1 MYRAKLCMLLLNTG
15 CETTRAGEQSRTGST
30 KTVSAASEGACKLRH
45 KRQGTWAETPS
56 TLVKL
61 CWAGVGWTAHK
72 CAACAYPTSS
82 STLAQPIASALVCHE
97 PGILIE
103 RFLT

>member
-1 MYRAKLCMLLLNTG
+1 MYRAKLCGLLLNTG
-15 CETTRAGEQSRTGST
+15 CGTTMAGEESRTGST
-30 KTVSAASEGACKLRH
+30 KTVSAAREGACKLRH
-45 KRQGTWAETPS
+45 SRQGTWAETSS

-61 CWAGVGWTAHK
+61 CWTGVGWTAQK
-72 CAACAYPTSS
+72 CAACAYPASS
-82 STLAQPIASALVCHE
+82 STLAQPIACALVHHE